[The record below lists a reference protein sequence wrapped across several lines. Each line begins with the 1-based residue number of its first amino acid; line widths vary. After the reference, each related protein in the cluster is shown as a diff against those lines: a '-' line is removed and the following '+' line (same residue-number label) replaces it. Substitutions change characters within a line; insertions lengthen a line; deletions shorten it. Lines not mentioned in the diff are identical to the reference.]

1 MKLYRY
7 RYNQAYSCHAGLEQ
21 SREDLGVLGSE
32 VKTFIP
38 DAVTESVS
46 QTKWQFIKRPNQAS
60 TGGNITH
67 SVSYISSK
75 HK

>member
-46 QTKWQFIKRPNQAS
+46 QTK
-60 TGGNITH
+60 
-67 SVSYISSK
+67 
-75 HK
+75 